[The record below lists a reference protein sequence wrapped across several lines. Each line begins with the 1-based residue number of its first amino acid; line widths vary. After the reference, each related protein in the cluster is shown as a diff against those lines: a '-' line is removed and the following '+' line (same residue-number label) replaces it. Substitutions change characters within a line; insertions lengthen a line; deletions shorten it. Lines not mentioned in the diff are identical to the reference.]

1 MKKIYLSAFCM
12 FFASTVYG
20 SNTNPTYLEEMY
32 TLGTVSGQGLACK
45 SKKYHQFELLA
56 RAIVVGKAPNK
67 ELQEQGMA
75 RYNTGKADAFMAVE
89 DIGFADCAETLQAFD
104 NQPIFKSVLY
114 SDGRV
119 KLADGTII
127 KPRKSYDASKLYTKD
142 REAFIKAD
150 RAYKQYMAEA
160 QKNLQSQ
167 KKVPLHDSSYQKMA
181 NEFAQ

>member
-1 MKKIYLSAFCM
+1 MRKICLSILCIC
-12 FFASTVYG
+12 FATAVWA
-20 SNTNPTYLEEMY
+20 SNTKPTYFEEVY

-67 ELQEQGMA
+67 KVQKDGMDK
-75 RYNTGKADAFMAVE
+75 YNAGKADAFMAME
-89 DIGFADCAETLQAFD
+89 DSGFAACAETLQAFD

-119 KLADGTII
+119 KLFDGTMIT
-127 KPRKSYDASKLYTKD
+127 PRKTYDASKLYVKD

-150 RAYKQYMAEA
+150 RAYKKFMEEA
-160 QKNLQSQ
+160 KKNSQNQ
-167 KKVPLHDSSYQKMA
+167 KKIPLQDANYQRMA
-181 NEFAQ
+181 RCKI